1 MQRQQERG
9 NKQRT
14 NQSEIQLAITKSCQ
28 DYLVVYLNLFRS
40 SHQTPQVFILRRASQ
55 LPPSQTGVQL
65 KKTEKVQKCLTKFT
79 RKTPIVLESF
89 FQILLKKR
97 LWHLFSCEFC
107 EISKNNFL
115 TEPEHLFSCNLGD
128 CCFFLILLI
137 FLWPSFHLFVTSY
150 RYIILCQSVLQLKT
164 NFYFFFLKLNLF
176 SALRLFCALFSCS
189 PFLPTERSQT
199 VVFIEK
205 CETLFSRLFLAR
217 PERYQNNQ
225 DNTEYNSVLPFRIIL
240 KIFAVNMLFVYHLS
254 QSLSNFNILSFFE
267 TLKSISNTKY
277 LFVFSPNAGKYR
289 RE

>member
-97 LWHLFSCEFC
+97 LWFGTCFPVNFAKFLRTPFPQNISSIFLSC
-107 EISKNNFL
+107 S
-115 TEPEHLFSCNLGD
+115 LGD
-128 CCFFLILLI
+128 CCFLLLI
-137 FLWPSFHLFVTSY
+137 FLSPSFHLFVACY
-150 RYIILCQSVLQLKT
+150 RYLILSESVLQL
-164 NFYFFFLKLNLF
+164 
-176 SALRLFCALFSCS
+176 
-189 PFLPTERSQT
+189 
-199 VVFIEK
+199 
-205 CETLFSRLFLAR
+205 
-217 PERYQNNQ
+217 
-225 DNTEYNSVLPFRIIL
+225 
-240 KIFAVNMLFVYHLS
+240 
-254 QSLSNFNILSFFE
+254 
-267 TLKSISNTKY
+267 
-277 LFVFSPNAGKYR
+277 G
-289 RE
+289 